1 MDLVQLDALCS
12 DLTVAARALKS
23 LCENSGNNRNPG
35 SNVSV
40 KEPLFLSANPLEAEH
55 ELAMARRNLCGITTR
70 LQTLLSGPT
79 CFIRRMAAQNQL
91 LACLKWLGEFQITA
105 YVPLS
110 DSISLDELAE
120 LADVPEHTLSRVVR
134 MTATAGFLQEPQ
146 LGYVAHTPLSLA
158 FTNELLYFDAAM
170 FLANKVAP
178 SALDLT
184 PFEQKPNQG
193 GLNMVGM
200 RSFDSFATHRAQEPQ
215 LNRQWLAYCHSV
227 GSTHNDLGALINL
240 LNWQSLGDASV
251 VHICDRYTKASQALA
266 NISNGLRVMV
276 QAYDHTPTDS
286 PLTGP
291 EEVEQEPAIIHNI
304 NVQRRKPT
312 AAQPVGDA
320 AVYILQPSFD
330 ARTTDEYTPQE
341 LLAHELQSHF
351 RILRNNVSALLILA
365 PKMLPEPGSVALN
378 LEVQA
383 RLLDFAEM
391 QFTRKSA
398 VEVTELFKLTE
409 SICDAHGRL
418 MVTKRL
424 RSADGA
430 TIALAV
436 KYQAFSERSELV

>member
-1 MDLVQLDALCS
+1 MDLAQLDALCS
-12 DLTVAARALKS
+12 DLTVAARAFRS
-23 LCENSGNNRNPG
+23 LCDSSGNSSPD

-40 KEPLFLSANPLEAEH
+40 KDPLFLSTNPHDTEH
-55 ELAMARRNLCGITTR
+55 EIAMVRRNLCGITTR

-134 MTATAGFLQEPQ
+134 MTATAGFLHEPQ
-146 LGYVAHTPLSLA
+146 LGYVAHTPLSLS

-184 PFEQKPNQG
+184 PFEQKRNNAVWDMTGSQ
-193 GLNMVGM
+193 
-200 RSFDSFATHRAQEPQ
+200 SFESFAAQRAQEPQ

-227 GSTHNDLGALINL
+227 GSTQNDLGALINL

-251 VHICDRYTKASQALA
+251 VHVGDLKRNLIALA
-266 NISNGLRVMV
+266 HIANGLRVMV
-276 QAYDHTPTDS
+276 QAYDHVPTDS
-286 PLTGP
+286 TLTGQ
-291 EEVEQEPAIIHNI
+291 EEVEQEPAISHNI
-304 NVQRRKPT
+304 NIQRRKPT
-312 AAQPVGDA
+312 AAQTVSDA
-320 AVYILQPSFD
+320 AVYILQPCFD
-330 ARTTDEYTPQE
+330 ARSTDEYAPCE
-341 LLAHELQSHF
+341 LLTLELQSHF
-351 RILRNNVSALLILA
+351 EILRKNTSALLILA

-378 LEVQA
+378 SEVQA

-391 QFTRKSA
+391 QFNRKSA

-409 SICDAHGRL
+409 SICNAHGRL

-424 RSADGA
+424 RSAEGS

-436 KYQAFSERSELV
+436 KYQAFGEHSELV